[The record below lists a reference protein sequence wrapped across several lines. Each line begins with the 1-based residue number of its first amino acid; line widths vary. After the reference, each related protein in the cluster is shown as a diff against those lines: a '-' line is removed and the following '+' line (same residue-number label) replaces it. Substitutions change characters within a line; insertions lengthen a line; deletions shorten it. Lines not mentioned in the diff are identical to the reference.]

1 MGGTGVDWKTI
12 FGVLGLLVL
21 FSLLNRCESD
31 RKMEREGIVRS
42 VKTDTVVVVKYDTLV
57 VSKLVPVERVVV
69 DTVYLN

>member
-21 FSLLNRCESD
+21 FSLLNRCESN

-42 VKTDTVVVVKYDTLV
+42 VKTDTVVV
-57 VSKLVPVERVVV
+57 
-69 DTVYLN
+69 DTVYLNEGISLPVERLRYSKEN